1 MRNEAKGYPMTLKDW
16 IEPTYD
22 CSVILLVEL
31 LSIVAGCAACQ
42 SMRTVPSVIPPCPT
56 PTRTMAIEAMSGSLE
71 DSPAI
76 EDYLGRIENYCDAIE
91 ELRK

>member
-1 MRNEAKGYPMTLKDW
+1 MTWKDL

-22 CSVILLVEL
+22 CSVILLAAL
-31 LSIVAGCAACQ
+31 LSIVAGGAACQ

-56 PTRTMAIEAMSGSLE
+56 TTWEMAIEAMSGSLE

-76 EDYLGRIENYCDAIE
+76 EDYLGRIENYCDAIA